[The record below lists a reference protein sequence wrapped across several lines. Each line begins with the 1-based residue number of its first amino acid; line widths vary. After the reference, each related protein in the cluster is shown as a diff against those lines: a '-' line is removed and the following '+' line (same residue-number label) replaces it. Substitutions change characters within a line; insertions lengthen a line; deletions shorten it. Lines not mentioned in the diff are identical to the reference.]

1 MSATE
6 TFDLPECYDGPV
18 LIQKDSSDINMCY
31 YDEDMVQIHDMKQT
45 EVTIGINNVWV
56 TSTLP
61 EELRVFEHGADGLQ
75 CLDNEGEDVDV
86 TSGESKLTVQCYQE
100 NEDDP
105 LSPFLAVIDVV
116 ITDSIICGSNSVAH
130 PCYSDDQEILESCSW
145 RIVIPCCPTTMCTD
159 NPTDTPTAS
168 PSKSPTNSPSS
179 SPINTP
185 TDTPTD
191 SPSKSPTNSP
201 SSSPTD
207 EKEQTDVPTIPT
219 IVVDQFGIDDSTED
233 DTFITPSSLCP
244 EDIQLI
250 KQDGVMEYPS
260 DTVTIISQD
269 SSTVT
274 VSLTQTL
281 TASDTDID
289 YIFYQYQVDTFN
301 MQCYEED
308 SIAGG
313 EIINE
318 ITIDCTESSQTALL
332 QFWVADN
339 IDKGVLSESDDA
351 EIPRCC
357 YPDGVPQGT
366 PVTEYLI
373 EISCVSVCVEL
384 EEEFI
389 MSSPV
394 MEEITTSLPMDEI
407 TTSPPMDEI
416 TTSPPSA
423 VDEITTFLPMD
434 EITTSP
440 PMEEFTPPSMME
452 EYTPSSAM
460 EAPTSSP
467 TGDAMEVESMEEF
480 TTGSPMEEFTTYSPT
495 GDAMGVESEEE
506 FTTGSPMEE
515 FTTSP
520 PTGDAVE
527 SSPS

>member
-159 NPTDTPTAS
+159 NPTGTPTA
-168 PSKSPTNSPSS
+168 
-179 SPINTP
+179 
-185 TDTPTD
+185 

-207 EKEQTDVPTIPT
+207 EKEDETDVPTFPT

-480 TTGSPMEEFTTYSPT
+480 TTGSPMEEFTT
-495 GDAMGVESEEE
+495 
-506 FTTGSPMEE
+506 
-515 FTTSP
+515 SP